1 MKPPGHGHYSGNL
14 AKCIKTLL
22 CLVAAF
28 GLGTSDSSAQIF
40 KPLHVFSASGWPP
53 TNSDGAQ
60 PYNTGV
66 ILSGNT
72 LYGTTYYG
80 GVNGNGAVVS
90 VNTDGSG
97 FTTLHTFTKS
107 YAPDYT
113 NVDGE
118 YPQGSLTL
126 LGDTLYGTTLNG
138 GTNSGGYGTI
148 YSVKTNGDSFVR
160 LHSFNLA
167 DGSNPNGP
175 LVIANGRIYGTT
187 ETGGAGDNGT
197 VFSLN
202 LDGADFTVL
211 HAFTNVDGHFPN
223 GVVLAGD
230 TLYGSAF
237 LGGSNGTGTIFSIK
251 TNGDD
256 FQVLHTFNT
265 GTSGYYNQ
273 FNDDGKNPQM
283 PVTVSGNTLYG
294 TATFGGANA
303 RGTLF
308 SLATNG
314 SNFTVL
320 HMFSDL
326 AGPGAQYNED
336 GAYPMGTSV
345 SNGVLYG
352 VTSNGGSGGNG
363 VAYAINADGSHFA
376 VLHAFSEASPFNYH
390 TNYDGAYP
398 EGAPVL
404 AGNTLYGTAEQGGTG
419 NGTVFSLILQ
429 PNIAGIQLD
438 GTNLVIN
445 GFNAVLG
452 ENCVTL
458 ASPDLA
464 LPLADWTP
472 VATNVLTSGNFN
484 FIATNAVDP
493 AAPKR
498 FYTLQTP

>member
-1 MKPPGHGHYSGNL
+1 MKF
-14 AKCIKTLL
+14 IKMLL
-22 CLVAAF
+22 CLVAV
-28 GLGTSDSSAQIF
+28 LGGGTGDLAAQVF
-40 KPLHVFSASGWPP
+40 KPLHVFSASGSPA

-80 GVNGNGAVVS
+80 GVNGNGAVFS
-90 VNTDGSG
+90 MNTDGSS
-97 FTTLHTFTKS
+97 FTVLHTFTKS

-148 YSVKTNGDSFVR
+148 YSVKTNGDSFLL
-160 LHSFNLA
+160 LHSFDLA

-187 ETGGAGDNGT
+187 ETSGAGNNGT
-197 VFSLN
+197 VFSLG

-237 LGGSNGTGTIFSIK
+237 LGGSNGNGTIFSIK
-251 TNGDD
+251 TNGDN
-256 FQVLHTFNT
+256 FQVLHTFNA

-273 FNDDGKNPQM
+273 YNDDGKNPQM
-283 PVTVSGNTLYG
+283 PVTVSDDTVYG
-294 TATFGGANA
+294 TATFGGANG

-308 SLATNG
+308 SMATNG

-320 HMFSDL
+320 HTFSDL
-326 AGPGAQYNED
+326 PLAVNGD
-336 GAYPMGTSV
+336 GAYPMGILA

-352 VTSNGGSGGNG
+352 VTSSGGSAGNG
-363 VAYAINADGSHFA
+363 VAYAVSADGSHFT
-376 VLHAFSEASPFNYH
+376 VLHAFSAANSFTSY

-429 PNIAGIQLD
+429 PNLAGIQLAD
-438 GTNLVIN
+438 TNLVIN
-445 GFNAVLG
+445 GFNGVQG

-458 ASPDLA
+458 ASPDPA
-464 LPLADWTP
+464 LPLADWFP
-472 VATNVLTSGNFN
+472 LATNVLTSGNFS
-484 FIATNAVDP
+484 ITVTNAIDP
-493 AAPKR
+493 SAPRR
-498 FYTLQTP
+498 FYILKAL